1 MKRGVGLFGH
11 TIQVYH
17 VEIDYGTT
25 DVYVSYDGYSVFTK
39 ITSGVLQ
46 HR

>member
-25 DVYVSYDGYSVFTK
+25 DVYVSYDGYSALHEDHLRCVAA
-39 ITSGVLQ
+39 
-46 HR
+46 